1 MKYIARCA
9 LINKICTNA
18 CAHSKEHDW
27 KDSCPLINI
36 HPQHIC
42 ECVPLDLEYY
52 MREIIKKYEENKNE
66 NKM

>member
-1 MKYIARCA
+1 MKYIAKCA

-27 KDSCPLINI
+27 KDSCPLIDNLPI
-36 HPQHIC
+36 GQNIC

-52 MREIIKKYEENKNE
+52 MKKIIKEHEEK
-66 NKM
+66 K